1 MKTKAIA
8 VAETSDLQALVDAT
22 KTLADLCRVLIQAA
36 EALAPPTPD
45 GGGNG
50 APPPG
55 GWCDRCQQW
64 DMELV
69 ECGGGMLCPGCVD
82 AEALDRDMYHWQ
94 QAETAVRR
102 RMPA

>member
-1 MKTKAIA
+1 MDKKAA
-8 VAETSDLQALVDAT
+8 ATADLNDVRALVEAT
-22 KTLADLCRVLIQAA
+22 RTMCDLCRVLLTAA
-36 EALAPPTPD
+36 ESLQAPTPD
-45 GGGNG
+45 GGGNTP
-50 APPPG
+50 PPPG

-82 AEALDRDMYHWQ
+82 AESMERDVYHWQ